1 MTEIILIL
9 VVALFA
15 IGPDKLPSF
24 ARKLGEGLREFRKF
38 SSEATKEIRESVIE
52 SVFGSSAFGAPA
64 GSSVGVSPSA
74 ASPEVSAEASPASAG
89 ALSFSGSFFF
99 VLAGLVRPR
108 QERKEPAGRHGFCG
122 GRGRD

>member
-1 MTEIILIL
+1 MHLGMTEIILIL

-52 SVFGSSAFGAPA
+52 PGGGPEAAEGGHGAY
-64 GSSVGVSPSA
+64 
-74 ASPEVSAEASPASAG
+74 
-89 ALSFSGSFFF
+89 
-99 VLAGLVRPR
+99 
-108 QERKEPAGRHGFCG
+108 H
-122 GRGRD
+122 